1 MSADQDDDLYGDLQV
16 STDTVLAADV
26 SLAQFQNSWIQL

>member
-1 MSADQDDDLYGDLQV
+1 MSADQDDDLCGDLQV

-26 SLAQFQNSWIQL
+26 SLAQL